1 VLEDK
6 KEKLESA
13 FRAVDDDDMGEIPL
27 NKIHQIFKELGIY
40 NMDEDIKAFFEYM
53 AFRQSESLEAITI
66 MHFRNF
72 D

>member
-27 NKIHQIFKELGIY
+27 K
-40 NMDEDIKAFFEYM
+40 
-53 AFRQSESLEAITI
+53 
-66 MHFRNF
+66 
-72 D
+72 